1 MRTLGRTGTPDSLRG
16 TPILIRILLP
26 ALVILLVNT
35 AVLQAWPRLAFL
47 PPVLVNAYLL
57 YLFARSV
64 LPGQEALITR
74 FRRLSKQPMT
84 EEIRHYTQQLTVL
97 WVAFFTIAL
106 FTAVIAA
113 HIAEAKTWWWAL
125 NLGIPAVAG
134 LFFLAEHLYRARYKQ
149 HYGPVS
155 VTATLNTLR
164 RPEAW
169 RAASMESH

>member
-26 ALVILLVNT
+26 ALVILLVHT
-35 AVLQAWPRLAFL
+35 AVLQAWPRLVLL

-155 VTATLNTLR
+155 VTAVI
-164 RPEAW
+164 
-169 RAASMESH
+169 SHTKSGSNAISKSV